1 MSVTEVLNRPR
12 LTVYQP
18 IVDLRTGALV
28 AVEALTRGADD
39 PSNPTFLFADAARA
53 GCLEA
58 LDEACLQAALEGV
71 GHAAAPLTLFVNVEP
86 TTLAALG
93 SGRLALLARRVS
105 ERIQVVLE
113 VTERDLLDR
122 PAELVRTVDQAR
134 DLGWGIALDDVG
146 AEPAALALLPFL
158 APHVIKL
165 DLALVQ
171 GRSTP
176 QAAAVVN
183 AVGAEAERSGA
194 RVLAE
199 GIETQQHLDRA
210 LALGATLGQGW
221 LFGRP
226 APLGSTAM
234 DALVLPARPAAGHPS
249 ARDPG
254 VTPFDVLTAA
264 TLPRRA
270 TVQLV
275 SSMSR
280 QLEHQAVLLD
290 EKAVVLAS
298 CQHAR
303 LMTDSTLRRYA
314 SLSSVTSLTAL
325 LGPGMADEPAPGVR
339 GTALDPDEPLADL
352 WVVTVI
358 APHFAAAMVARDA
371 TPAAT
376 DADADAVR
384 EDAPP
389 AEGDSGPQAPA
400 RPRVLEY
407 VLTYDR
413 TRAVQ
418 VAHLLLQRLQTPARG
433 GTRWVSSPQRA
444 TATTPERPG
453 LSRLLE
459 RAVAA
464 ATNSIVIVDATLPD
478 TPLIHVND
486 AFVALTGYS
495 RAEAL
500 GQNCRFLQGPD
511 TDRPQVEL
519 LSRQLRAGRPFSTVL
534 RNVRRDGTSFWNEL
548 HISPVRDPAGRITH
562 YIGDQHDVTERV
574 EREQQVTYR
583 AYHDELT
590 GLPNRAQLLA
600 HLDLE
605 LRRARR
611 SGAGVAAL
619 LLDID
624 GFKVIND
631 RFGHPVGDAVLR
643 AVAQRLRRAVR
654 SGDLLGRLGG
664 DEFLMVLAGLH
675 HQTEAQAA
683 AGVAAAALRGD
694 QDIDLVTRHLRESL
708 DEPLEVG
715 GTSVRLQISVGS
727 ALFPRDGRDGQSL
740 IVHADRDMYQDK
752 LRTGR

>member
-1 MSVTEVLNRPR
+1 MTEVLNRPR

-39 PSNPTFLFADAARA
+39 PSNPAVLFADAARA

-71 GHAAAPLTLFVNVEP
+71 GHAATPVTLFVNVEP
-86 TTLAALG
+86 TTLSALG
-93 SGRLALLARRVS
+93 SGRLAALARRVS

-226 APLGSTAM
+226 APLGHITM
-234 DALVLPARPAAGHPS
+234 DALVLPALPAAGHPS

-254 VTPFDVLTAA
+254 VTPFDVLSAA
-264 TLPRRA
+264 TLPRRT

-303 LMTDSTLRRYA
+303 LMSDATLRRYA

-339 GTALDPDEPLADL
+339 GTALDPDDPLADL

-358 APHFAAAMVARDA
+358 APHFAAALVARDA
-371 TPAAT
+371 TPAA
-376 DADADAVR
+376 ADAR
-384 EDAPP
+384 EPGQGAPP
-389 AEGDSGPQAPA
+389 GATDSCSQAPA
-400 RPRVLEY
+400 PARVLEY

-418 VAHLLLQRLQTPARG
+418 VAHLLLQRLQTPAG
-433 GTRWVSSPQRA
+433 HGTRWVWPPQQVEV
-444 TATTPERPG
+444 TTPERPE

-464 ATNSIVIVDATLPD
+464 ATNSIVIADASLPD
-478 TPLIHVND
+478 LPLIHVND

-511 TDRPQVEL
+511 TDRTQVEL
-519 LSRQLRAGRPFSTVL
+519 LKRQLRGGRPFSTVL

-574 EREQQVTYR
+574 EREQHVTYR

-590 GLPNRAQLLA
+590 GLPNRAQVLD

-619 LLDID
+619 FFDVD
-624 GFKVIND
+624 GFKAIND
-631 RFGHPVGDAVLR
+631 RFGHAAGDAVLR
-643 AVAQRLRRAVR
+643 AAAHRLRRAVR

-675 HQTEAQAA
+675 HQTGPQAA
-683 AGVAAAALRGD
+683 DGVEAGALRGH
-694 QDIDLVTRHLRESL
+694 QDIDAVTRHLRESL
-708 DEPLEVG
+708 DEPLQVA
-715 GTSVRLQISVGS
+715 GTAVRLQISVGS
-727 ALFPRDGRDGQSL
+727 ALYPRDGLDGHSL
-740 IVHADRDMYQDK
+740 IVHADRRMYQDK
-752 LRTGR
+752 SRTGR

>member
-1 MSVTEVLNRPR
+1 
-12 LTVYQP
+12 
-18 IVDLRTGALV
+18 
-28 AVEALTRGADD
+28 
-39 PSNPTFLFADAARA
+39 
-53 GCLEA
+53 
-58 LDEACLQAALEGV
+58 
-71 GHAAAPLTLFVNVEP
+71 
-86 TTLAALG
+86 
-93 SGRLALLARRVS
+93 VS
-105 ERIQVVLE
+105 
-113 VTERDLLDR
+113 
-122 PAELVRTVDQAR
+122 
-134 DLGWGIALDDVG
+134 
-146 AEPAALALLPFL
+146 
-158 APHVIKL
+158 
-165 DLALVQ
+165 
-171 GRSTP
+171 
-176 QAAAVVN
+176 
-183 AVGAEAERSGA
+183 
-194 RVLAE
+194 
-199 GIETQQHLDRA
+199 
-210 LALGATLGQGW
+210 
-221 LFGRP
+221 
-226 APLGSTAM
+226 
-234 DALVLPARPAAGHPS
+234 ARPA
-249 ARDPG
+249 
-254 VTPFDVLTAA
+254 V
-264 TLPRRA
+264 
-270 TVQLV
+270 
-275 SSMSR
+275 
-280 QLEHQAVLLD
+280 D
-290 EKAVVLAS
+290 EY
-298 CQHAR
+298 
-303 LMTDSTLRRYA
+303 TLRRYA

-325 LGPGMADEPAPGVR
+325 LGPGMADEPTPGVR
-339 GTALDPDEPLADL
+339 GTALDPDDPLADL

-358 APHFAAAMVARDA
+358 APHFAAALVARDA
-371 TPAAT
+371 APAAAA
-376 DADADAVR
+376 ADADAARQGVPS
-384 EDAPP
+384 A
-389 AEGDSGPQAPA
+389 AADSGPQAPA

-418 VAHLLLQRLQTPARG
+418 VAHLLLQRLQTPASN
-433 GTRWVSSPQRA
+433 GTRWVSSPRRARA
-444 TATTPERPG
+444 TIPERPEF
-453 LSRLLE
+453 SRLLE

-478 TPLIHVND
+478 LPLIHVND

-511 TDRPQVEL
+511 TDRAQVEL
-519 LSRQLRAGRPFSTVL
+519 LRRQLQGGRPFSTVL
-534 RNVRRDGTSFWNEL
+534 RNVRRDGTGFWNEL

-562 YIGDQHDVTERV
+562 YIGDQHNVTERV
-574 EREQQVTYR
+574 EREQHVTRR

-611 SGAGVAAL
+611 SGTGVAAL

-624 GFKVIND
+624 GFKTIND
-631 RFGHPVGDAVLR
+631 RFGHPAGDAVLR
-643 AVAQRLRRAVR
+643 AAAHRLRRAVR